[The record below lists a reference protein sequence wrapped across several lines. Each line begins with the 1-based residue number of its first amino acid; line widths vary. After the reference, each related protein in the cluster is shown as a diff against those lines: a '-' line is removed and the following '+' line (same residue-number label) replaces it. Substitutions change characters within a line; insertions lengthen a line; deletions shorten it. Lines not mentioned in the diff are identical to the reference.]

1 MGDIVKPVATWVS
14 QNIPWTVLIVFF
26 IISLFVEIS
35 KVKVYPL
42 KWLWKLI
49 SWPVRKI
56 DEQRTQSFK
65 NIIVTFQ
72 SDFDDKLNKLS
83 DSFNSKLA
91 EMSTTQNNNC
101 AAVKQCFTQL
111 EERFDKLDEK
121 QAETEER
128 LDKLAAARIKN
139 HVLNFARQCRKGE
152 PHSREDYKNLFE
164 ECKLYNS
171 LVHKYQSMDEKHFK
185 EWENNV
191 FVHDFAYIE
200 HMYDECNLKGDFLGE

>member
-65 NIIVTFQ
+65 NIIITFQ

-83 DSFNSKLA
+83 DTFNSKLA
-91 EMSTTQNNNC
+91 EMSTSQNNNC
-101 AAVKQCFTQL
+101 ATVKECFTQL
-111 EERFDKLDEK
+111 EERFDKLDERQK
-121 QAETEER
+121 ETEEK

-152 PHSREDYKNLFE
+152 GHSREDFANLFRE
-164 ECKLYNS
+164 NS
-171 LVHKYQSMDEKHFK
+171 QYLELVQRYGWVNDVYK
-185 EWENNV
+185 
-191 FVHDFAYIE
+191 HDFAYIE
-200 HMYDECNLKGDFLGE
+200 TIYDECNKKNVFLG

>member
-1 MGDIVKPVATWVS
+1 MGDIVKPAATWVS
-14 QNIPWTVLIVFF
+14 QNIPWTVLIIFF

-83 DSFNSKLA
+83 DAFNNKLV
-91 EMSTTQNNNC
+91 EMSTSQNNNC
-101 AAVKQCFTQL
+101 AAVKACFTQL

-152 PHSREDYKNLFE
+152 PHSKEDFVNLMREHTFYE
-164 ECKLYNS
+164 T
-171 LVHKYQSMDEKHFK
+171 LVEKYQKSETYKA

-191 FVHDFAYIE
+191 YVHDYAYI
-200 HMYDECNLKGDFLGE
+200 MKVYDKCLEKDDFLG